1 MNEALVLE
9 TFDVNARYEDNPVKA
24 TVYCMM
30 PPWRGALF
38 VRVSTNLNKGE
49 TLIFKSDDK
58 GKVLDWEELQRIR
71 EVIPHD
77 ETMIGIGYQ
86 PREP

>member
-9 TFDVNARYEDNPVKA
+9 TFDVSTRYEDNPVKA

-30 PPWRGALF
+30 PPWRGAIF
-38 VRVSTNLNKGE
+38 VRVSTNSKLQE

-58 GKVLDWEELQRIR
+58 GEVLDWAELEGIR
-71 EVIPHD
+71 DVIPHD
-77 ETMIGIGYQ
+77 EMMIMIGYQ
-86 PREP
+86 PRTP

>member
-9 TFDVNARYEDNPVKA
+9 TFDVNARYEDNSVKA

-38 VRVSTNLNKGE
+38 VRVSTNLNKRE

-58 GKVLDWEELQRIR
+58 GKVLDWSELEGIGD
-71 EVIPHD
+71 VIPHD
-77 ETMIGIGYQ
+77 EMMIRIGYR

>member
-9 TFDVNARYEDNPVKA
+9 TFEVNARYEDNPVKA

-38 VRVSTNLNKGE
+38 VRVSTNLNKRE

-58 GKVLDWEELQRIR
+58 GKVLDWSELEGIGD
-71 EVIPHD
+71 VIPHD
-77 ETMIGIGYQ
+77 EMMIRIGYR

>member
-9 TFDVNARYEDNPVKA
+9 TFEVNARYEDNRVKA

-49 TLIFKSDDK
+49 TLIFKSDDR
-58 GKVLDWEELQRIR
+58 GKVLDWSELEGIGD
-71 EVIPHD
+71 VIPHD
-77 ETMIGIGYQ
+77 EMMIRIGYR

>member
-9 TFDVNARYEDNPVKA
+9 TFEVNERYEDNSVKA

-38 VRVSTNLNKGE
+38 VRVSTNLNKRE

-58 GKVLDWEELQRIR
+58 GKVLDWSELEGIGD
-71 EVIPHD
+71 VIPHD
-77 ETMIGIGYQ
+77 EMMIRIGYR

>member
-38 VRVSTNLNKGE
+38 VRVSTNLKLQE

-58 GKVLDWEELQRIR
+58 GKVLDWGELEGIGD
-71 EVIPHD
+71 VIPHD
-77 ETMIGIGYQ
+77 EMMIRIGYQ
-86 PREP
+86 PRMP